1 MNSNDNIA
9 TSIKAYLS
17 TLVTRLLSFIQ
28 FFISDNKSYYSND
41 GYMPLVSNLT
51 NCLKLLNFSSFMF
64 CIKLFKSLIK
74 NFPDVVNCRNS
85 FGKKFPILYTTK
97 FRVLVAGPIF
107 NGLLCIFNNGR

>member
-1 MNSNDNIA
+1 
-9 TSIKAYLS
+9 
-17 TLVTRLLSFIQ
+17 
-28 FFISDNKSYYSND
+28 
-41 GYMPLVSNLT
+41 MPLVTNLT
-51 NCLKLLNFSSFMF
+51 NCLKSLNFSSFMF

-107 NGLLCIFNNGR
+107 NGLLCIFNHGR